1 MIIVNVVVTLTQQP
15 LVFQHFFFSK
25 FCHFISDFLPIFLY
39 GVYRIYRDQ
48 IPYSKANAFAIV
60 LVCLTFIHDYLLGL
74 KLIDSVE
81 IAFYS
86 SCVYFMVI
94 TLQLTLCAEKTIANK
109 LAGTRCWIE
118 SKNGRNANNWL
129 IRSLGAYNLIIEY
142 NSFKIK
148 RNHRWCSICMI
159 ILKNIMI
166 IMVILNEILNFT
178 LVNHRFNFAIFL
190 HAMVGKNFV
199 IGFE

>member
-15 LVFQHFFFSK
+15 LVFQNFFFQS
-25 FCHFISDFLPIFLY
+25 FAISFLIFANLLY

-86 SCVYFMVI
+86 SCVYFMVV
-94 TLQLTLCAEKTIANK
+94 TLTAQP
-109 LAGTRCWIE
+109 
-118 SKNGRNANNWL
+118 
-129 IRSLGAYNLIIEY
+129 
-142 NSFKIK
+142 
-148 RNHRWCSICMI
+148 
-159 ILKNIMI
+159 
-166 IMVILNEILNFT
+166 
-178 LVNHRFNFAIFL
+178 
-190 HAMVGKNFV
+190 
-199 IGFE
+199 